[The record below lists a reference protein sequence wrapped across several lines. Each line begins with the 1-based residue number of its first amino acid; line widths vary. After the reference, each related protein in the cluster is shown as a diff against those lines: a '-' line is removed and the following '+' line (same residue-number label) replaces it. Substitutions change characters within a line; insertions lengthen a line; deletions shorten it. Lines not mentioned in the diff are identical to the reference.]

1 MTSDFKMAK
10 ITIRKQTG
18 QAQFYVEML
27 GNNVELAMMKIPA
40 GRFLMGSTEDELER
54 SEDEGR
60 QHEVT
65 ISEFFMGRYPIT
77 QGQWKAV
84 VETTEKI
91 ERDLKPDPSRFK
103 DAYENYDRW
112 SRPVEQVS
120 WFDAKEFCARLSQKT
135 GRDYRLPS
143 EAQWEYACRAGT
155 TTPFHFGETITTDL
169 ANYCGTDQEFGGK
182 TVYSG
187 SYGRGPKGED
197 REQTTPVG
205 YFQVANPF
213 GLCDMHGNVWEWCE
227 DNFHDNYEGAPDDGR
242 AWLSEN
248 KKTTYIAYNTRVLRG
263 GSSDLN
269 PSRCRS
275 AFRRINN
282 PASANF
288 TIGFRVVCV
297 PPRT

>member
-1 MTSDFKMAK
+1 MAK